1 MMNHTPCLQGMYAIE
16 MKDAPEFRKNM
27 EDMLYAQA
35 PSRFGINT
43 AYVEVRYTR
52 EKWLFAA
59 KNNALL

>member
-1 MMNHTPCLQGMYAIE
+1 MNHAPCLQGMYAIE

-52 EKWLFAA
+52 EK
-59 KNNALL
+59 

>member
-1 MMNHTPCLQGMYAIE
+1 MYAIE

-43 AYVEVRYTR
+43 AYVEVLERYPNQAVISD
-52 EKWLFAA
+52 FA
-59 KNNALL
+59 NC